1 MELNLDKLDAAIRPR
16 SEASARRA
24 RERKESRAW
33 RSMSQYVALALY
45 HYLRTNEMTQKALA
59 EKMEV
64 SPAYVAKILK
74 GAENLTLETISRI
87 QSAIGKQIVHI
98 DRPYEFTATISFPA
112 RITHK
117 QTASSKV
124 YSAKTSSGS
133 FFNISTPTTYA
144 V

>member
-1 MELNLDKLDAAIRPR
+1 
-16 SEASARRA
+16 
-24 RERKESRAW
+24 
-33 RSMSQYVALALY
+33 MSQDVALALY

-59 EKMEV
+59 EKMGV

-74 GAENLTLETISRI
+74 GTENLTLETISRI
-87 QSAIGKQIVHI
+87 QCAIGKQIVHI